1 MRFKVNHTTRYA
13 YSRPVFL
20 EPHTLRLR
28 PHSNASQEL
37 THFKL
42 AVEPKPSVWT
52 EATDAEGNDIA
63 HAWFDGL
70 SESLVVKSTF
80 EVETLRLDPFD
91 FILLESS
98 ARSLPLEYPAD
109 SRGQLAPY
117 LANTSRGDGP
127 VAEYARSVSE
137 WAGGETLPFL
147 SVLNERISSGF
158 EVIIRENGEPVP
170 AEVTLQSQQG
180 ACRDL
185 AVLFMECCRRVG
197 IASRFVSGYQV
208 QSTEPDAAQAYMHA
222 WAEVYLPGAGWRGY
236 DSTQGLA
243 VADGHV
249 AVAASA
255 VPQLAAPISGS
266 FRGTGVF
273 CSMEAEI
280 AVTASDTVTPR
291 P

>member
-1 MRFKVNHTTRYA
+1 MRFLVNHTTRFA

-37 THFKL
+37 MQFKL
-42 AVEPKPSVWT
+42 EVEPKPSVWT

-63 HAWFDGL
+63 HAWFEDL
-70 SESLVVKSTF
+70 AESLVVKSAF
-80 EVETLRLDPFD
+80 EVETLRHNPFD
-91 FILLESS
+91 FILHESS
-98 ARSLPLEYPAD
+98 ARRLPLEYPTDNRA
-109 SRGQLAPY
+109 QLAPY
-117 LANTSRGDGP
+117 LASTTSSDGP

-147 SVLNERISSGF
+147 TVLNERISSGY
-158 EVIIRENGEPVP
+158 EVIIREQGDPLP
-170 AEVTLQSQQG
+170 AEVTLQSQQA

-197 IASRFVSGYQV
+197 IASRFVSGYQA
-208 QSTEPDAAQAYMHA
+208 SEPDRGQAYMHA

-236 DSTQGLA
+236 DATLGLA
-243 VADGHV
+243 VADRHV

-255 VPQLAAPISGS
+255 VPQLAAPISGT

-273 CSMEAEI
+273 SSIQPEI
-280 AVTASDTVTPR
+280 EVTVRESTTAPGS
-291 P
+291 